1 MSEMNDSPTTG
12 TKKNEN
18 GVHDGRAHNGLQLVR
33 ADGAMLNQQRPH
45 ITIRLIATVQQ
56 MTQFTAR
63 PQQIGQ
69 AGNQI
74 RNLGRASERDMAP
87 VKVDGPGR
95 VPVNLQDT
103 GSALQG
109 ETLQDSSDLR
119 TRWRI

>member
-1 MSEMNDSPTTG
+1 M
-12 TKKNEN
+12 
-18 GVHDGRAHNGLQLVR
+18 QLVR
-33 ADGAMLNQQRPH
+33 ADGAMLKQQRPH
-45 ITIRLIATVQQ
+45 ITIRLITTVQQ

-69 AGNQI
+69 AGSQI

-95 VPVNLQDT
+95 VPVDLQDS

-109 ETLQDSSDLR
+109 EALQDCGDLPA
-119 TRWRI
+119 RWRT

>member
-1 MSEMNDSPTTG
+1 MIRRRPELKKRERRPRRPSAQWLATG
-12 TKKNEN
+12 PHRWRDAES
-18 GVHDGRAHNGLQLVR
+18 A
-33 ADGAMLNQQRPH
+33 APH